1 MTQFFRSESGDP
13 PKPWRRRVPFLSA
26 FAGLLLLSV
35 GNPLHS
41 QFNQIPDPEV
51 TVGIIRIS
59 DMGANEVLDMLERFT
74 GRPVLRQQN
83 LPAVKINFSSQGP
96 MKKWEAVLALESLLS
111 LNGIAITD
119 LGEKFLKA
127 VPAAA
132 IGTQVPVMIEE
143 STLEATPS
151 QKIYA
156 KFFRLNYLS
165 TTEAVPLLQP
175 LLTQGAPVEF
185 FKSNSLMITD
195 ALVNLQ
201 RVERIL
207 ETIDQPPEV
216 DVEILFF
223 PLKHVAAS
231 EITKRFEGLQSGSLK
246 RYLENNTTFVGD
258 DRTNQLIVFTHP
270 SNNQIISD
278 FIEKLD
284 IDVAPLTQ
292 TEVFFL
298 KHADATEVTNLIE
311 QVITGQQQARDE
323 RSAQRGQGT
332 RQQETRPQSQTPPQQ
347 TPATSTKAELLAAS
361 GAENLQFSDFVRIV
375 ADPRGNSIVAYGTP
389 SDLVYLKEI
398 VDKID
403 ILLAQVR
410 IEVIIAEVTLT
421 KDRLRGIDAFNADF
435 NLMNAS
441 EINFG
446 VTAPGTSRVPSGFSF
461 SGSVKDFSIS
471 AVIDTA
477 RRNSE
482 VTVLSAPTIV
492 TTHNQEA
499 TINVGESRPVIT
511 ASQSDSTL
519 GTSIRSNIQFRDIG
533 IELKV
538 KPLIGANGIVQMEI
552 DQKVESVVSTVTIDG
567 NEQPII
573 GVRQAT
579 SFVSVADGQLIVLG
593 GLQEV
598 NETKGNS
605 RLWLFGSIPVLG
617 GLFGSKTLEETKREL
632 LIFIEPHIL
641 TETAEANRDAER
653 EIEKLR
659 SKEKLEKFRESGTF
673 GEDTRR
679 KSNWKKSS

>member
-1 MTQFFRSESGDP
+1 MSVP
-13 PKPWRRRVPFLSA
+13 PSA
-26 FAGLLLLSV
+26 V
-35 GNPLHS
+35 R
-41 QFNQIPDPEV
+41 E
-51 TVGIIRIS
+51 
-59 DMGANEVLDMLERFT
+59 
-74 GRPVLRQQN
+74 
-83 LPAVKINFSSQGP
+83 
-96 MKKWEAVLALESLLS
+96 LASRKRALS
-111 LNGIAITD
+111 LR
-119 LGEKFLKA
+119 
-127 VPAAA
+127 
-132 IGTQVPVMIEE
+132 
-143 STLEATPS
+143 
-151 QKIYA
+151 A
-156 KFFRLNYLS
+156 KRPRN
-165 TTEAVPLLQP
+165 
-175 LLTQGAPVEF
+175 
-185 FKSNSLMITD
+185 
-195 ALVNLQ
+195 
-201 RVERIL
+201 RR
-207 ETIDQPPEV
+207 PP
-216 DVEILFF
+216 
-223 PLKHVAAS
+223 P
-231 EITKRFEGLQSGSLK
+231 
-246 RYLENNTTFVGD
+246 
-258 DRTNQLIVFTHP
+258 P
-270 SNNQIISD
+270 
-278 FIEKLD
+278 
-284 IDVAPLTQ
+284 P
-292 TEVFFL
+292 
-298 KHADATEVTNLIE
+298 
-311 QVITGQQQARDE
+311 
-323 RSAQRGQGT
+323 RS
-332 RQQETRPQSQTPPQQ
+332 
-347 TPATSTKAELLAAS
+347 ELLAAS
-361 GAENLQFSDFVRIV
+361 GGENLQFSDFVRIV

-421 KDRLRGIDAFNADF
+421 KDRLRGIDAFTADF

-617 GLFGSKTLEETKREL
+617 KTLRFKD
-632 LIFIEPHIL
+632 P
-641 TETAEANRDAER
+641 
-653 EIEKLR
+653 
-659 SKEKLEKFRESGTF
+659 
-673 GEDTRR
+673 
-679 KSNWKKSS
+679 

>member
-1 MTQFFRSESGDP
+1 MTQFSRSESGDP
-13 PKPWRRRVPFLSA
+13 PKPWRRRAPFLSA
-26 FAGLLLLSV
+26 LAGLLLLSV
-35 GNPLHS
+35 GNPLHG
-41 QFNQIPDPEV
+41 QYNQIPDPEV

-156 KFFRLNYLS
+156 KFFRLTYLS

-207 ETIDQPPEV
+207 ERIDQPPEV

-284 IDVAPLTQ
+284 VDVAPLTQ

-332 RQQETRPQSQTPPQQ
+332 RQQEARSQPQGQTPPQP
-347 TPATSTKAELLAAS
+347 TPATSTRSELLAAS
-361 GAENLQFSDFVRIV
+361 GGENLQFSDFVRIV

-435 NLMNAS
+435 NLLNAS

-446 VTAPGTSRVPSGFSF
+446 ITAPGTSRVPSGFSF

-471 AVIDTA
+471 AVIDAA
-477 RRNSE
+477 RRSSE

-511 ASQSDSTL
+511 ATQSDSTL
-519 GTSIRSNIQFRDIG
+519 GTSIRSNVQFRDIG

-538 KPLIGANGIVQMEI
+538 KPLIGANGIVQLEI
-552 DQKVESVVSTVTIDG
+552 DQKVESVVSSVTIDG
-567 NEQPII
+567 NDQPII

-593 GLQEV
+593 GLQEI
-598 NETKGNS
+598 NETEGKS
-605 RLWLFGSIPVLG
+605 RLWFFGSIPVLG
-617 GLFGSKTLEETKREL
+617 GLFGSKTVEETKREL
-632 LIFIEPHIL
+632 LMFIEPHVI
-641 TETAEANRDAER
+641 TQTADANRGRRAGDR
-653 EIEKLR
+653 ETPDQRKARRFSGIR
-659 SKEKLEKFRESGTF
+659 NFR
-673 GEDTRR
+673 RR
-679 KSNWKKSS
+679 HPWEI

>member
-185 FKSNSLMITD
+185 VKSNSLMITD

-270 SNNQIISD
+270 SNIQIISD
-278 FIEKLD
+278 FIDKLD
-284 IDVAPLTQ
+284 IDVAPITQ
-292 TEVFFL
+292 TEVFYL

-347 TPATSTKAELLAAS
+347 TLATSTKAELLAAS

-421 KDRLRGIDAFNADF
+421 KDRLRGIDAFTADF

-598 NETKGNS
+598 NQTKGNS
-605 RLWLFGSIPVLG
+605 RLWFFGSIPLLG
-617 GLFGSKTLEETKREL
+617 GLFGAKTLEETKREL
-632 LIFIEPHIL
+632 LIFIEPHII

-659 SKEKLEKFRESGTF
+659 SKEKIEKFRESGTF
-673 GEDTRR
+673 GDTIRG
-679 KSNWKKSS
+679 KSNWKKST

>member
-83 LPAVKINFSSQGP
+83 LPAVKINFSSQDP

-119 LGEKFLKA
+119 LGKKFLKA

-132 IGTQVPVMIEE
+132 IGTQVPVMIEK

-270 SNNQIISD
+270 SNIQIISD

-284 IDVAPLTQ
+284 IDVAPITQ
-292 TEVFFL
+292 TEVFYL

-332 RQQETRPQSQTPPQQ
+332 RQQETRTQSQTPPQQ

-421 KDRLRGIDAFNADF
+421 KDRLRGIDAFTADF

-579 SFVSVADGQLIVLG
+579 SFVSVADGQIIVLG

-617 GLFGSKTLEETKREL
+617 RLFGSKTLEETKREL
-632 LIFIEPHIL
+632 LIFIEPHII

-673 GEDTRR
+673 GDNIRG
-679 KSNWKKSS
+679 KSNWKKST

>member
-83 LPAVKINFSSQGP
+83 LPAVKINFSSQDP

-119 LGEKFLKA
+119 LGKKFLKA

-132 IGTQVPVMIEE
+132 IGTQVPVMIEK

-270 SNNQIISD
+270 SNIQIISD

-284 IDVAPLTQ
+284 IDVAPITQ
-292 TEVFFL
+292 TEVFYL

-332 RQQETRPQSQTPPQQ
+332 RQQETRTQSQTPPQQ

-421 KDRLRGIDAFNADF
+421 KDRLRGIDAFTADF

-617 GLFGSKTLEETKREL
+617 RLFGSKTLEETKREL
-632 LIFIEPHIL
+632 LIFIEPHII

-659 SKEKLEKFRESGTF
+659 SKEKFEKFRESGTF
-673 GEDTRR
+673 GDNIRG
-679 KSNWKKSS
+679 KSNWKKST